1 MELRQTFATLEVCWL
16 PLYEFRKASNLLSAD
31 THFYDDWTNG
41 TASFAL
47 SCSSAKVSGFAAYF
61 TADGYVEIR
70 TFAQSQTCALEH
82 GVGSFE
88 AIESMGP

>member
-1 MELRQTFATLEVCWL
+1 MEPRQTFAALEVCWL

-61 TADGYVEIR
+61 TTVSYVEIR
-70 TFAQSQTCALEH
+70 TFTQIQTCALEH
-82 GVGSFE
+82 GVDSFE
-88 AIESMGP
+88 AIKSKDP